1 MKKLALYKQIQ
12 EHIMNKIQ
20 SGQLRP
26 KDRIASEQELMSE
39 FNVSK
44 ITVKNALTALADEG
58 IIIRVQGKG
67 SFVAPDLKMN
77 ANNQSQNGNDKPRL
91 IGFIVPILKTS
102 VIQKLVDYVEYYLKD
117 AGYHMILRIT
127 RESSNTESQIISELI
142 EIGVRGLI
150 VFPTEDE
157 KYSEA
162 LLRLS
167 LDKYP
172 FVFIDRYLR
181 NINSYT
187 ITSDNYGGAYNAVSY
202 LLSSGH
208 RQIALISPENANT
221 AIEDRTVGFEKA
233 YMDHGISIDKNL
245 WCHVPLEILRSD
257 RALEYITNFLKINS
271 SITAAFTLT
280 EEIARLTAIAL
291 TKLNRLDDVQL
302 FSFDYSGFPDIPYV
316 LQNEEEIAR
325 AAVTL
330 LFEQIELNYSPRQVV
345 VPVKLVFT

>member
-12 EHIMNKIQ
+12 EHIIDKIQ

-26 KDRIASEQELMSE
+26 NDRIASEQELMNE

-58 IIIRVQGKG
+58 IIIRIQGKG

-77 ANNQSQNGNDKPRL
+77 SHNQSQAVNENPPL

-102 VIQKLVDYVEYYLKD
+102 VIQKLVEHVEYYLKE

-127 RESSNTESQIISELI
+127 RESSATESKIISELI

-187 ITSDNYGGAYNAVSY
+187 ITSDNYGGAYGAVTH
-202 LLSSGH
+202 LLSGGH
-208 RQIALISPENANT
+208 REIALISPENANT
-221 AIEDRTVGFEKA
+221 AIEDRTAGFEKA
-233 YMDHGISIDKNL
+233 YIDHGISIDKNL
-245 WCHVPLEILRSD
+245 WCHIPLDILRSD
-257 RALEYITNFLKINS
+257 RALEYVIDFLKVNDTM
-271 SITAAFTLT
+271 TAAFTLT
-280 EEIARLTAIAL
+280 EEIAKLTAAAL
-291 TKLNRLDDVQL
+291 RKLNRLSDVQL
-302 FSFDYSGFPDIPYV
+302 FSFDYPGIPDIPYV
-316 LQNEEEIAR
+316 LQNEKEIAR
-325 AAVTL
+325 AAVSL

-345 VPVKLVFT
+345 VPVELVRI